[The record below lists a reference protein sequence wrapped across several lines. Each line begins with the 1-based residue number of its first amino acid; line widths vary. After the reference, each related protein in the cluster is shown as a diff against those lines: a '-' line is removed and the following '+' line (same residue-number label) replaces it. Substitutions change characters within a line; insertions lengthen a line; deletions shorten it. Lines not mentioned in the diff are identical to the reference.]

1 VSPFFV
7 DTAPASS
14 HNLRVST
21 ASQAGGIAS
30 LPDYEA
36 RAKVATILLQSCRP
50 ERYVYLGFA
59 GVAAIGVLIAL
70 AWIMV
75 AKQSGS
81 LEIGA
86 LTSCSGMIT
95 ITGYRILRIQSVVF
109 NAVFG
114 TKL

>member
-1 VSPFFV
+1 MSP
-7 DTAPASS
+7 
-14 HNLRVST
+14 
-21 ASQAGGIAS
+21 QANTGNAAS
-30 LPDYEA
+30 LADYEA
-36 RAKVATILLQSCRP
+36 RARVANTLLESCRP

-59 GVAAIGVLIAL
+59 GLAALGVLGAL
-70 AWIMV
+70 VWILLN
-75 AKQSGS
+75 KQSGS

-95 ITGYRILRIQSVVF
+95 VTGYRILRIQSVVF

>member
-1 VSPFFV
+1 VP
-7 DTAPASS
+7 TARKADG
-14 HNLRVST
+14 
-21 ASQAGGIAS
+21 AAS
-30 LPDYEA
+30 LPDFEA
-36 RAKVATILLQSCRP
+36 RAKVANTLLQSCRP

-59 GVAAIGVLIAL
+59 GLAAIGVLGAL
-70 AWIMV
+70 TWILLN
-75 AKQSGS
+75 KQSGS

-95 ITGYRILRIQSVVF
+95 VTGYRILRIQSVVF

>member
-1 VSPFFV
+1 MP
-7 DTAPASS
+7 TAKKADA
-14 HNLRVST
+14 L
-21 ASQAGGIAS
+21 AS
-30 LPDYEA
+30 LADYEA
-36 RAKVATILLQSCRP
+36 RAKVANSLLESCRP

-59 GVAAIGVLIAL
+59 GLAALGVLGAL
-70 AWIMV
+70 TWILLN
-75 AKQSGS
+75 KQSGG

-95 ITGYRILRIQSVVF
+95 VTGYRILRIQSVVF

>member
-1 VSPFFV
+1 VP
-7 DTAPASS
+7 
-14 HNLRVST
+14 T
-21 ASQAGGIAS
+21 ASQADGLTS

-36 RAKVATILLQSCRP
+36 RAKVASYLLQSCRP

-59 GVAAIGVLIAL
+59 GVAALGVLGVL
-70 AWIMV
+70 TWILLN
-75 AKQSGS
+75 KQSGG

-86 LTSCSGMIT
+86 LTSCSGLIT

>member
-1 VSPFFV
+1 MSPV
-7 DTAPASS
+7 KKADG
-14 HNLRVST
+14 L
-21 ASQAGGIAS
+21 AS

-36 RAKVATILLQSCRP
+36 RAKVANSLLESCRP

-59 GVAAIGVLIAL
+59 GLAAVGVLATL
-70 AWIMV
+70 AWIV
-75 AKQSGS
+75 LRDQPGK
-81 LEIGA
+81 LEVGA

-95 ITGYRILRIQSVVF
+95 VTGYRILRIQSVVF